1 MVLRRTG
8 GVNPPGAV
16 NPSACGDV
24 AVLSAASMFGDG
36 STRVGG
42 VSSIGAHTDETPER
56 IFDREWAVVL
66 LDHAITQ
73 LQAEMSRAGR
83 DGHFAELKEFL
94 TGEDPRAGY
103 AAAATSLG
111 MSEGA
116 VRVAVHRLRRRLVRS
131 FGVRSPRPYRR
142 LKKSTT
148 NCVTC
153 GRPSA
158 ADPRSNRS

>member
-116 VRVAVHRLRRRLVRS
+116 VRVAGHRLRRRFGALVRREIAETVS
-131 FGVRSPRPYRR
+131 SVEEIDDELRYLWSSVSR
-142 LKKSTT
+142 
-148 NCVTC
+148 
-153 GRPSA
+153 
-158 ADPRSNRS
+158 

>member
-116 VRVAVHRLRRRLVRS
+116 VRVAVHRLRRRFGALVRREIAETVS
-131 FGVRSPRPYRR
+131 SVEEVDDELRYLWSSVSR
-142 LKKSTT
+142 
-148 NCVTC
+148 
-153 GRPSA
+153 
-158 ADPRSNRS
+158 